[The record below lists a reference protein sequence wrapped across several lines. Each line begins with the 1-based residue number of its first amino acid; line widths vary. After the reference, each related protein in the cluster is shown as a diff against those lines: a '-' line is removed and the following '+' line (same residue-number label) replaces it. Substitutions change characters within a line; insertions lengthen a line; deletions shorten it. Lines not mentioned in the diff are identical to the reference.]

1 MPKSSLGTTHIGVQ
15 RWFASSACNAALHST
30 LLYGSYSHRRALWLV
45 KQRGHFSA
53 DDAKQMA
60 ICEADAIARINRAIK
75 IPAEAVTDELILC
88 VLCMA
93 TNKLEN
99 PLWEG
104 ITQSP
109 FNAPLRSLQWLDVYG
124 RLSPHPVHQAGLR
137 QLVSLRGGLEKLGLP
152 GLATV
157 IAL

>member
-1 MPKSSLGTTHIGVQ
+1 
-15 RWFASSACNAALHST
+15 
-30 LLYGSYSHRRALWLV
+30 
-45 KQRGHFSA
+45 
-53 DDAKQMA
+53 MA

-75 IPAEAVTDELILC
+75 IPAEAVTDEMILC

-99 PLWEG
+99 PLWED
-104 ITQSP
+104 ITDSP

-157 IAL
+157 ISL